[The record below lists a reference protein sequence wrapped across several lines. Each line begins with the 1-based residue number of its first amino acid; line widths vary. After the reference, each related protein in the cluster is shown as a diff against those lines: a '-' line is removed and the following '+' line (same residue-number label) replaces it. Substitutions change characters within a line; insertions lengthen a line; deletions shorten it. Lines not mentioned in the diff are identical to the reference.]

1 MADNQ
6 KELSQIP
13 PCFKA
18 WMSLGFEWVDVMEG
32 YIRISDT
39 EFDQPHSIV
48 ILLDGFGAIRSY
60 IIGDKGEQYA
70 FELTA
75 EMGKA
80 IYMTWKWAKVDFATE
95 KK

>member
-1 MADNQ
+1 MANQQ
-6 KELSQIP
+6 KEQSQIP
-13 PCFKA
+13 PCFKY
-18 WMSLGFEWVDVMEG
+18 WMSLGFEWIDIMEG

-39 EFDQPHSIV
+39 EFDKPKSVV

-75 EMGKA
+75 EMGRA
-80 IYMTWKWAKVDFATE
+80 IYRTWKWAQVDFVTE
-95 KK
+95 KE